1 MNAADQSVTHS
12 ELTMRQA
19 LEKQQNAFMDD
30 GFVSVETRVDRLNRT
45 IALLTENQD
54 ALIDATSADFSNR
67 AKHLTQMADIMAT
80 LNGLKHAR
88 DNVGQ
93 WLKADKRKVNFPMNV
108 LGAKAHVQYQPK
120 GVVGN
125 ISTWNFPTHVAMA
138 PLAGIFAAGNRC
150 MIKMSELTPGT
161 SQLLEELISKY
172 FDPTELLAVNG
183 GPEVGAAFA
192 ALPFDH
198 ILFTGASSIGRHI
211 LHAAA
216 DNLTPVTLEL
226 GGKSP
231 VLIGRTADIT
241 KTANR
246 IMSGKAMN
254 IGQVCLSPDYCLVP
268 EESRDALVDAM
279 SKRFGEMFPTIIDN
293 IDFTSVV
300 NARHLQ
306 RLQSYIQDA
315 RDKGA
320 DIRVINPANEDMSTQ
335 QGTHKMPLH
344 IVVDPTDD
352 MLVMQEELF
361 GAIICVK
368 SYKDIND
375 AIRYINARPRPLA
388 LYYFGQDKAE
398 ERKVLD
404 KTISGGVAIN
414 DVMSHISCEN
424 LPFGGVGASGM
435 GNYHGQAGFITF
447 SHEKS
452 VYHQSKVDLTELA
465 GMNPPYTDKC
475 RAQLD
480 KLTDRKPS

>member
-1 MNAADQSVTHS
+1 MNAISQVNEYNDT
-12 ELTMRQA
+12 TMRAA
-19 LEKQQNAFMDD
+19 LKKQQDAFMEE
-30 GFVSVETRVDRLNRT
+30 GAVSVATRQDRIDRT
-45 IALLTENQD
+45 IALIKENQD
-54 ALIDATSADFSNR
+54 ALIEASSADFGNR
-67 AKHLTQMADIMAT
+67 AAHLTQMADIMAT

-88 DNVGQ
+88 DHVAKWAQ
-93 WLKADKRKVNFPMNV
+93 PSKRKVAFPMNI
-108 LGAKAHVQYQPK
+108 LGAKAQVEYQPK
-120 GVVGN
+120 GVIGN
-125 ISTWNFPTHVAMA
+125 IATWNFPTHVALA

-150 MIKMSELTPGT
+150 MIKMSELTPQVSG
-161 SQLLEELISKY
+161 LLEQLIAKY
-172 FDPTELLAVNG
+172 FDETELLAVNG
-183 GPEVGAAFA
+183 GPDIGAAFA

-198 ILFTGASSIGRHI
+198 ILFTGATGIGRHI

-231 VLIGRTADIT
+231 VIISRSADIE

-246 IMSGKAMN
+246 IMAGKAMN
-254 IGQVCLSPDYCLVP
+254 IGQVCLSPDYCFVA
-268 EESRDALVDAM
+268 EEQRDALVDAM
-279 SKRFGEMFPTIIDN
+279 VKRFSEMFPTIIDN
-293 IDFTSVV
+293 PDYTSVV
-300 NARHLQ
+300 NARHLD
-306 RLQSYIQDA
+306 RLQSYIADA
-315 RDKGA
+315 REKGA
-320 DIRVINPANEDMSTQ
+320 DVREINPANEDMSTQ

-375 AIRYINARPRPLA
+375 AIRYVNSRPRPLA
-388 LYYFGQDKAE
+388 LYYFGEDKAE

-404 KTISGGVAIN
+404 KTISGGVALN
-414 DVMSHISCEN
+414 DVMAHTGCEN

-435 GNYHGQAGFITF
+435 GNYHGHAGFLTF
-447 SHEKS
+447 SHEKA
-452 VYHQSKVDLTELA
+452 VYRQTKVDLTELA

-480 KLTDRKPS
+480 KLTDRK

>member
-1 MNAADQSVTHS
+1 MNAINPVNEHDAGAM
-12 ELTMRQA
+12 LAA
-19 LEKQQNAFMDD
+19 LKKQQDAFLNE
-30 GFVSVETRVDRLNRT
+30 GAVSIGSRQDRLDRT
-45 IALLTENQD
+45 IALITENQD
-54 ALIDATSADFSNR
+54 AIIEATSADFGNR
-67 AKHLTQMADIMAT
+67 AAHLTQMADIMAT

-88 DNVGQ
+88 KHVASWAQ
-93 WLKADKRKVNFPMNV
+93 ADKRKVNFPMNM
-108 LGAKAHVQYQPK
+108 LGAKAQVEYQAK

-125 ISTWNFPTHVAMA
+125 ISTWNFPTHVALA

-150 MIKMSELTPGT
+150 MIKMSELTPEVST
-161 SQLLEELISKY
+161 LLAQLIAKY
-172 FDPTELLAVNG
+172 FDETELLAING
-183 GPEVGAAFA
+183 GPETGAAFA

-198 ILFTGASSIGRHI
+198 ILFTGATGIGRHI

-231 VLIGRTADIT
+231 VVIGRSADIE
-241 KTANR
+241 KTAKR
-246 IMSGKAMN
+246 IMAGKAMN
-254 IGQVCLSPDYCLVP
+254 IGQVCLSPDYCLVAK
-268 EESRDALVDAM
+268 EQRDALVNAM
-279 SKRFGEMFPTIIDN
+279 KTRFSEMFPTIIDN
-293 IDFTSVV
+293 PDYTSVV
-300 NARHLQ
+300 NARHLA
-306 RLQSYIQDA
+306 RLQSYISDA
-315 RDKGA
+315 REKGA
-320 DIRVINPANEDMSTQ
+320 EVHEINPANEDLSAQ
-335 QGTHKMPLH
+335 EGTHKMPMH

-368 SYKDIND
+368 SYDDIND
-375 AIRYINARPRPLA
+375 AIRYVNARPRPLA
-388 LYYFGQDKAE
+388 LYLFSEDKAE

-424 LPFGGVGASGM
+424 LPFGGIGASGM

-452 VYHQSKVDLTELA
+452 VYRQSKVDLADLA

-480 KLTDRKPS
+480 KLTNRK